1 MSKEKQGI
9 KKVVLAYSGGLDTSV
24 IVRWLIEKYGCE
36 VICFTANMGIELK
49 EKELRSKALKSGA
62 SKLIMQDLRDEFISD
77 FIMPAL
83 KANALYEGRYPMAT
97 SLGRPLIAKWLV
109 QVAHAE
115 GADAV
120 CHGCTGKGNDQVR
133 VEVAVRAL
141 DPSLKIIAPLR
152 EWEMKTRDEE
162 IEYAKK
168 HGIPVKATKDN
179 PYSIDV
185 NLWGSSTEC
194 GILEDPW
201 AEPPVDSY
209 LELST
214 TDKAPDKAEYIT
226 ISFEKGV
233 PVRLNGKAMK
243 PITMIEKLKALG
255 CRHGI
260 GKIDMVENR
269 VVGIKSRETYEAP
282 AAIILI
288 TAHKELETLTLDKD
302 TMRVK
307 ESLMPRF
314 ADLVYNGLWFS
325 PLRRALE
332 AFFEETQKTVTGDV
346 RLKLYKGNCT
356 PVGRKSA
363 YSLYNMSLATYD
375 TGDKFDHASAKGFI
389 EIFGLPSRVI
399 AAIEKK
405 NSK

>member
-1 MSKEKQGI
+1 
-9 KKVVLAYSGGLDTSV
+9 
-24 IVRWLIEKYGCE
+24 
-36 VICFTANMGIELK
+36 
-49 EKELRSKALKSGA
+49 
-62 SKLIMQDLRDEFISD
+62 
-77 FIMPAL
+77 
-83 KANALYEGRYPMAT
+83 
-97 SLGRPLIAKWLV
+97 
-109 QVAHAE
+109 
-115 GADAV
+115 
-120 CHGCTGKGNDQVR
+120 
-133 VEVAVRAL
+133 
-141 DPSLKIIAPLR
+141 
-152 EWEMKTRDEE
+152 
-162 IEYAKK
+162 
-168 HGIPVKATKDN
+168 
-179 PYSIDV
+179 
-185 NLWGSSTEC
+185 
-194 GILEDPW
+194 
-201 AEPPVDSY
+201 
-209 LELST
+209 
-214 TDKAPDKAEYIT
+214 
-226 ISFEKGV
+226 
-233 PVRLNGKAMK
+233 
-243 PITMIEKLKALG
+243 
-255 CRHGI
+255 
-260 GKIDMVENR
+260 MVENR